1 MAATKAAQA
10 AAAKNDVISDSK
22 EIVEDVKELV
32 GDGIGLLEDSVE
44 LVKKSWIARSNPKV
58 VASVAVLVGLA
69 AGSALT
75 YTVVS
80 KRLSVKWQ
88 KFANEQIDDVKSK
101 YAVLRKEG
109 VSLDEL
115 ASRYPDEDKL
125 AERPIA
131 EQIIKENGYVPYEK
145 VPTVVEAPEDGTI
158 MTTEL
163 QETTVTEAIVEATM
177 PRELNLFESDMPD
190 SYFLFEEELKRREAK
205 PMEPFVITKQEFD
218 DNETDYDQTTLTYYA
233 GDDVV
238 TDQSDKT
245 IDEPDPVVGPENTLR
260 FGHGSG
266 DPNVVYIRNNR
277 LKIDIELVHSPGKY
291 TKEVLGFDDG
301 EDSLKHSAPRRF
313 RPDRD

>member
-1 MAATKAAQA
+1 MAATNAAKA
-10 AAAKNDVISDSK
+10 AAAKKDVISDTK

-32 GDGIGLLEDSVE
+32 EDGIGFFEDSVE
-44 LVKKSWIARSNPKV
+44 LVKKSWIVRSNPKV
-58 VASVAVLVGLA
+58 VASVAALAGLA
-69 AGSALT
+69 LGAALT

-80 KRLSVKWQ
+80 KRLSAKAQ
-88 KFANEQIDDVKSK
+88 KFADEQIEDVKAN
-101 YAVLRKEG
+101 YTLLRKDG
-109 VSLDEL
+109 VDLEEM
-115 ASRYPDEDKL
+115 ASRYPDEQKV

-131 EQIIKENGYVPYEK
+131 EKIIRENGYIPYEK
-145 VPTVVEAPEDGTI
+145 VPAVVEEARVE
-158 MTTEL
+158 
-163 QETTVTEAIVEATM
+163 ETTVTEAIIEATL
-177 PRELNLFESDMPD
+177 PRDLNVFESDMPET
-190 SYFLFEEELKRREAK
+190 YFLFEEELKRREAK
-205 PMEPFVITKQEFD
+205 PFEPFVITKEEFD
-218 DNETDYDQTTLTYYA
+218 DNETDYEQATLTYYA

-238 TDQSDKT
+238 TDQQDKT
-245 IDEPDPVVGPENTLR
+245 IDEPDPIVGPENTLR